1 MTTDSKDQSVG
12 PWAKE
17 KLDSLGRYLDYYT
30 NVLKNQEWCQGLY
43 YIDAFAGSGQSPMRG
58 TRPGARDPFQAN
70 LFGDGSDEGADE
82 GEIEYVKGSPRVAL
96 EIENPFTHY
105 MFIDN
110 NPTRLG
116 ELASLKDEFG
126 ATRQIEI
133 LSGDANEEL
142 ERLLSR
148 NIDWPR
154 HRGVVFLDPFG
165 MQVHW
170 KTIRAL
176 ARTKGLE
183 VIINFPFGMAIN
195 RLLLTSGEIPQ
206 KWQERLDATFGS
218 DEWRELAYEVRT
230 DLFGDVSTSKRP
242 DTRDRILHWFKERL
256 RSAYGFSS
264 SPQLI
269 SNTRGN
275 PLYYLIWAG
284 PHEAGLKGANYIL
297 GGKGRRRQSV

>member
-1 MTTDSKDQSVG
+1 
-12 PWAKE
+12 
-17 KLDSLGRYLDYYT
+17 
-30 NVLKNQEWCQGLY
+30 
-43 YIDAFAGSGQSPMRG
+43 
-58 TRPGARDPFQAN
+58 
-70 LFGDGSDEGADE
+70 
-82 GEIEYVKGSPRVAL
+82 
-96 EIENPFTHY
+96 
-105 MFIDN
+105 
-110 NPTRLG
+110 
-116 ELASLKDEFG
+116 
-126 ATRQIEI
+126 
-133 LSGDANEEL
+133 
-142 ERLLSR
+142 
-148 NIDWPR
+148 
-154 HRGVVFLDPFG
+154 

-256 RSAYGFSS
+256 RSAYGFAS

-297 GGKGRRRQSV
+297 GPALVDPKTTSRFALAQTLNHYRVANPPIQFHSLHPPPFAPKCKGLSLTEFCSGATRLSGRFSEGLLLRRSHMRPPAHPDRLRRPAFGRGPGAVPGAGKRGAPRGAGTQPRVSGVGRAGRSLSAHPV